1 MHVFPGTTKNRDEQ
15 QHRAV
20 LEAKHGLH
28 TAKSFLHSE
37 AKQSSANRSAA
48 WFSEVIPFFLFLSL
62 FAFPFPS
69 SFREGWHPLFK
80 LPIIVHHSSFIIEQ
94 RHNMAKESKRR
105 RSKMGSAVLLINAFP
120 CFFLPF
126 LFFLRAW
133 ERHNNVINAKP
144 EFPFFFFFW
153 VGLRGYN

>member
-48 WFSEVIPFFLFLSL
+48 WFSEVIPFSVSSFPR
-62 FAFPFPS
+62 FPFPS
-69 SFREGWHPLFK
+69 SRESVGILSSHSHH
-80 LPIIVHHSSFIIEQ
+80 HHSSA
-94 RHNMAKESKRR
+94 HDNMAKESKRR
-105 RSKMGSAVLLINAFP
+105 RSKMGSAVLLINAFL
-120 CFFLPF
+120 FFSLPF

-144 EFPFFFFFW
+144 EFPFF
-153 VGLRGYN
+153 VLGGAKGIQLMMHGR